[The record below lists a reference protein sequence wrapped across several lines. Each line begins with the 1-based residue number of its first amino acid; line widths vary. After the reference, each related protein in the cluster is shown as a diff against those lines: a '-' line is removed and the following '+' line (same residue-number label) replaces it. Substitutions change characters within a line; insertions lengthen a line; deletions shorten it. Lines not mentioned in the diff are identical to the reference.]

1 MEDLRRELMDPNNIN
16 EKFQDE
22 FNTPLDE
29 EKVNLSDN
37 ETSKDNNE
45 LDEWREWALSYEDEN
60 GDVTDC
66 D

>member
-1 MEDLRRELMDPNNIN
+1 MDPNNIN

-37 ETSKDNNE
+37 ETPKDNNE

>member
-1 MEDLRRELMDPNNIN
+1 MDPNNIN

-37 ETSKDNNE
+37 ETLKDNNE